1 MGLKNHTSRG
11 CTSVPPD
18 EYDEMIPAAVA
29 MRAVATITVS
39 DRYCRFFGWLVS
51 RVVSMLDSGAVD
63 PGFKSQPR
71 RCPVTVAGKL
81 FTPIVPLWASFL
93 LLVQMLNF
101 NAEVLPQ
108 YRQEAPKTPHHI
120 ILHYSAFKTIWDW
133 MILVLT
139 FYTSVMVPYSAPG

>member
-1 MGLKNHTSRG
+1 
-11 CTSVPPD
+11 
-18 EYDEMIPAAVA
+18 
-29 MRAVATITVS
+29 
-39 DRYCRFFGWLVS
+39 
-51 RVVSMLDSGAVD
+51 
-63 PGFKSQPR
+63 
-71 RCPVTVAGKL
+71 
-81 FTPIVPLWASFL
+81 
-93 LLVQMLNF
+93 MLNF